1 MARNPLLQE
10 QSALAFSHMG
20 FYVTD
25 LARMTHFYTEVMG
38 FTQTDQGHL
47 GAVQL
52 VFLSRDPSE
61 HHQVVLATGRPE
73 GLSFNLI
80 NQLSKI
86 NQYHVK
92 MLAYFVAVQK
102 GADVDQ
108 PRNLAKSVTVE

>member
-1 MARNPLLQE
+1 MTHNPLLQE

-25 LARMTHFYTEVMG
+25 LARMTQFYTEVMG
-38 FTQTDQGHL
+38 FTQTDEGNL
-47 GAVQL
+47 GTVQL

-80 NQLSKI
+80 NQLSFR
-86 NQYHVK
+86 VRD
-92 MLAYFVAVQK
+92 LATLRSVHDHALR
-102 GADVDQ
+102 VDG
-108 PRNLAKSVTVE
+108 VHDM